1 MRRDTHG
8 ARPRRTRPFPSTWG
22 ARFLPLVNFGARHPP
37 RARAYR
43 LSSLRTDHRRDDAT
57 GELTSWPD
65 DARPESRSPA
75 PRGTDGARV
84 SCPIDLVSPAS
95 NGAVSETPSPDP
107 LPLRERLGATATTRT
122 RSNGDDEDEHGE
134 HDEPPSA
141 SQRTIN
147 PPPFETWS
155 DAELRRELAR
165 QGMRD
170 GPRAYMVSQCI
181 AAYAFSTQ
189 SQNATMSQRHGPST
203 QPDGGGASQPKRRRR
218 GVGAEYKDEASKT
231 IDLEDRLGDW
241 IKRDRGLYDRILLME
256 TVDVDDMAAAL
267 KNGDEATDKT
277 NGTDATDTWRRKVP
291 RTKLLAYLESQG
303 VAVVS
308 TKSRRGNKS
317 HF

>member
-1 MRRDTHG
+1 
-8 ARPRRTRPFPSTWG
+8 
-22 ARFLPLVNFGARHPP
+22 
-37 RARAYR
+37 
-43 LSSLRTDHRRDDAT
+43 
-57 GELTSWPD
+57 
-65 DARPESRSPA
+65 
-75 PRGTDGARV
+75 
-84 SCPIDLVSPAS
+84 
-95 NGAVSETPSPDP
+95 
-107 LPLRERLGATATTRT
+107 
-122 RSNGDDEDEHGE
+122 
-134 HDEPPSA
+134 
-141 SQRTIN
+141 
-147 PPPFETWS
+147 
-155 DAELRRELAR
+155 
-165 QGMRD
+165 MRD

-203 QPDGGGASQPKRRRR
+203 QPDSGGDGGASRPKRRRR

-277 NGTDATDTWRRKVP
+277 NGTDVTPAWRRKVP

>member
-1 MRRDTHG
+1 
-8 ARPRRTRPFPSTWG
+8 
-22 ARFLPLVNFGARHPP
+22 
-37 RARAYR
+37 
-43 LSSLRTDHRRDDAT
+43 
-57 GELTSWPD
+57 
-65 DARPESRSPA
+65 
-75 PRGTDGARV
+75 
-84 SCPIDLVSPAS
+84 
-95 NGAVSETPSPDP
+95 
-107 LPLRERLGATATTRT
+107 
-122 RSNGDDEDEHGE
+122 
-134 HDEPPSA
+134 
-141 SQRTIN
+141 
-147 PPPFETWS
+147 
-155 DAELRRELAR
+155 
-165 QGMRD
+165 MRD

-203 QPDGGGASQPKRRRR
+203 QPDGGGDGGASRPKRRRR

-277 NGTDATDTWRRKVP
+277 NGTDGTDTWRRKVP